1 MKYKK
6 YGETLQMGH
15 EKYGKMLRKAMMKCG
30 GSLYNEIAH
39 LKN

>member
-15 EKYGKMLRKAMMKCG
+15 EKDGKMLRKAMMKCG
-30 GSLYNEIAH
+30 
-39 LKN
+39 KT

>member
-15 EKYGKMLRKAMMKCG
+15 EKYGKIDRKKLAEMAG
-30 GSLYNEIAH
+30 GR
-39 LKN
+39 